1 MNTGERKHIEVVAAV
16 ICDGN
21 RIFATQRGYGEW
33 KDWWEFPGG
42 RWSLAKR
49 PKLPCKRDT
58 RGAGNG
64 YLSGKPPHHSLLR
77 LPQLPPNHALLP
89 LQGQERQPHSPRTRG
104 SQVAHARRA
113 GMCEVAA
120 GWWGSGD
127 KDKGL
132 IWKRADR
139 ARHLGISIR
148 LLRRFRLFWI
158 YAAR

>member
-1 MNTGERKHIEVVAAV
+1 MNTEERKHIEVVAAV

-42 RWSLAKR
+42 KMEPGETPEAALQREIREELATEISVELCTAR
-49 PKLPCKRDT
+49 AVE
-58 RGAGNG
+58 RGI
-64 YLSGKPPHHSLLR
+64 SHHHSQLR

-120 GWWGSGD
+120 S
-127 KDKGL
+127 
-132 IWKRADR
+132 R
-139 ARHLGISIR
+139 
-148 LLRRFRLFWI
+148 
-158 YAAR
+158 